1 MRPGEGLSED
11 LAGVMIPACVWGL
24 ISTLVLHLIDLRS
37 VLIQG
42 GEGKLRWAT
51 LAFAAGVILIERL
64 GSQEGRS
71 TARAYVYA
79 MGATITLF
87 AFYHAYAFRLP
98 APPAL
103 VFAVNE
109 ILFLI
114 LWWVGHKVSAACSV
128 DSAQATAAAESGI
141 LGQLKLRRRY
151 GLPGERDQDEAQ
163 AAVARPS
170 DPASPETGPEA
181 EAPAN
186 EILWTKKMTG
196 RHPGWVLLWFSL
208 FAIPAFGLGY
218 FVFGPQDP
226 ARFKLGAML
235 FIYLWCAL
243 SLLFLSSLRQLAIYF
258 KERDVSLPE
267 MVGLTWLAIG
277 CGVVT
282 FVVVLAFLLPQPPSV
297 ATLFVRERMTAVYHG
312 WESEHGFKDGKGATG
327 AGSESQDSK
336 EEPLSGQNVKN
347 RLNSRYTQIDRLKDP
362 MISKYARTSGIEPEF
377 QNLTRIQAGVND
389 GFSKTFNGFLR
400 FILVLTCAA
409 AFFVIYALL
418 CVFWNRLA
426 EGIGSLRRLRGDGE
440 QRKTRRKKKGLED
453 EVEKLVK
460 RRFRSFQN
468 PFLGAAD
475 LRDGNALVRYLWEAM
490 LAWCADAGS
499 PCPPEQTPLEYVSS
513 HPAALAG
520 FEQPA
525 WFIAGLFSFSEFS
538 GQPIPESALP
548 ELKKFWTD
556 LERHAEAAPR

>member
-1 MRPGEGLSED
+1 
-11 LAGVMIPACVWGL
+11 
-24 ISTLVLHLIDLRS
+24 LIDLRT
-37 VLIQG
+37 VLIRG
-42 GEGKLRWAT
+42 GEGKLRLAT

-71 TARAYVYA
+71 TARGYVYA

-87 AFYHAYAFRLP
+87 ALYYAYAFRLP
-98 APPAL
+98 AHPAL

-114 LWWVGHKVSAACSV
+114 LWWVGHKISAACSV
-128 DSAQATAAAESGI
+128 DSPQAVAAAAESGI
-141 LGQLKLRRRY
+141 LGQRKLRR
-151 GLPGERDQDEAQ
+151 GLPEDWKRREEEA
-163 AAVARPS
+163 AAEKDPDRASRPAR
-170 DPASPETGPEA
+170 PEA
-181 EAPAN
+181 EALA
-186 EILWTKKMTG
+186 EDVQWAQKMTG
-196 RHPGWVLLWFSL
+196 RHPGWVLLLFSL

-226 ARFKLGAML
+226 ARLKVGAML

-243 SLLFLSSLRQLAIYF
+243 SLLFLSSLRQLAVYF
-258 KERDVSLPE
+258 KERDVSLPD
-267 MVGLTWLAIG
+267 MVGLTWMAIG

-297 ATLFVRERMTAVYHG
+297 ATLFVRERMTAVYRG
-312 WESEHGFKDGKGATG
+312 LEAEHGMENGKSASG
-327 AGSESQDSK
+327 SK
-336 EEPLSGQNVKN
+336 EPDPKDEPMSGENYVN
-347 RLNSRYTQIDRLKDP
+347 RLGSRYTQIDRLKDP
-362 MISKYARTSGIEPEF
+362 GLSYYARAAGIEPEYR
-377 QNLTRIQAGVND
+377 NLVRIQAGVND
-389 GFSKTFNGFLR
+389 GFTKIFTSLLR
-400 FILVLTCAA
+400 MILVLTCIGG
-409 AFFVIYALL
+409 AFVAYMLL
-418 CVFWNRLA
+418 YTFWNRMV
-426 EGIGSLRRLRGDGE
+426 EGVGSLRRLREDGE
-440 QRKTRRKKKGLED
+440 SRKPKRKKKGLED
-453 EVEKLVK
+453 EVSELAK

-499 PCPPEQTPLEYVSS
+499 PCPPAQTPLEYVAS
-513 HPAALAG
+513 HPVALEG

-525 WFIAGLFSFSEFS
+525 WFIAGMFSFSEFS

-556 LERHAEAAPR
+556 LERHAEAAPQ